1 MPCVVDNADDVQ
13 IDDAALAKLAE
24 RWLHEAR
31 TAGDGSALPVPA
43 WDADLHFF
51 DPADPEMSA
60 FYILLLDS
68 LNFSFW
74 PDDFAVRVG
83 RCRSRVTWL
92 MGITRWQRV

>member
-1 MPCVVDNADDVQ
+1 M
-13 IDDAALAKLAE
+13 LR
-24 RWLHEAR
+24 RWQTWPNGGCLSAR

-60 FYILLLDS
+60 FYILLLDT

-74 PDDFAVRVG
+74 PDF
-83 RCRSRVTWL
+83 CRSALGGTVR
-92 MGITRWQRV
+92 RSDC